1 MGNMPFMDLGP
12 CLGILVGGER
22 KVGGVE
28 APCARAT
35 ATDKH
40 WEFKIFSPN
49 LQTIFSHLGTA
60 SSLLYKCHLLAATYD
75 STFKK
80 VRPQI
85 SYIQV
90 FKMLS
95 IFFLAPSL
103 KKKLPP
109 HEGFGRPKN
118 NQSQVPLN

>member
-12 CLGILVGGER
+12 CLGILVAGER

-80 VRPQI
+80 LD
-85 SYIQV
+85 
-90 FKMLS
+90 FKYLIYNYS
-95 IFFLAPSL
+95 RFFQYFFQLHL
-103 KKKLPP
+103 
-109 HEGFGRPKN
+109 
-118 NQSQVPLN
+118 